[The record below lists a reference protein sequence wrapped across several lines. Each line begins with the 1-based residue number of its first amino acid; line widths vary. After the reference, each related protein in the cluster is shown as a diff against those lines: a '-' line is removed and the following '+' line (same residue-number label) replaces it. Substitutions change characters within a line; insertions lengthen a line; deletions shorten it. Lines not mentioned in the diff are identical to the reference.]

1 MRHKLK
7 KAIGTKIT
15 TNAFYIEACARA
27 VKKYPLTAGLIE
39 NNKIKIANEI
49 NIGFAVNTSIGL
61 VVPVIKNADQ
71 KSLADIAQSEKT
83 LTDSARSNRLSPD
96 ELTGET
102 MAISNLGAYDIDCF
116 LGIVPPQTSIIL
128 AIGKSTPAA
137 AVFENGPAVRR
148 IVNLSLAVDR
158 RIVDEIY
165 AAKFMQFITNQ
176 LENPRHLAD
185 NITKQN

>member
-15 TNAFYIEACARA
+15 TNAFYIEAAARA
-27 VKKYPLTAGLIE
+27 VKKFPLTAGLIE
-39 NNKIKIANEI
+39 NNKIKIAKQI
-49 NIGFAVNTSIGL
+49 NIGFAVNTSVGL

-71 KSLADIAQSEKT
+71 KNLADIAKAEKT
-83 LTDSARSNRLSPD
+83 LTDSARSNRLTPD

-116 LGIVPPQTSIIL
+116 LGIVPPQTSVIL

-137 AVFENGPAVRR
+137 AVFENAPAVRR

-158 RIVDEIY
+158 RIIDEIY
-165 AAKFMQFITNQ
+165 AAKFMRFIISQ
-176 LENPRHLAD
+176 LENPSHLAD
-185 NITKQN
+185 N